1 MVLPLQFRSA
11 PGSRRAAW
19 LLLAVFTV
27 AAGAQTAAPAS
38 SPAPQPP
45 AAAAPEGP
53 PAAGAHTVEPQPDK
67 RQLREAE
74 DAYLSGAKKLEHN
87 DLDGAETDFQR
98 ALKLDPGNRNYAI
111 AISITRQHR
120 LTGLVQQAAKDRQ
133 AGDAAKA
140 AQLLDKARTLDPTS
154 PIVLEHAEPVPV
166 KPAPVPPPP
175 APAPG
180 KPVTPQDLGAV
191 LATQLAE
198 RGKILPASNQ
208 REPWPLDVPVLAGA
222 IHVKPTPAV
231 KSFNLRSTSTEV
243 LRSVPLAYGIRAVVD
258 DSVAR
263 KDVRFNLENATYAQ
277 AMNLLMSMTQ
287 SFAVPLDETSI
298 LIAKDDD
305 DHRSRLER
313 QLEETVNV
321 PGSSTEQLNE
331 LANVVRNM
339 FDIKQVTVQAGS
351 GSILIRAPEDIMT
364 PLNATIAGLT
374 EAAPE
379 VLLEVR
385 MYEVDSTGTTNIG
398 AAIPTQFNVFNVEET
413 ANSIVSQNQ
422 TLVQQAVAQGY
433 IPAGT
438 SNLQIALA
446 LIGLGL
452 VKSSLATNLIGVI
465 GGGIVQTGISAST
478 NTTFNL
484 ALNSTD
490 NRSLDDVQMRI
501 GDKEE
506 AVFREGTRYPITSS
520 TYSSGLSTAASSL
533 AGQTINGVPVSS
545 LLSQFAGGTSATIP
559 QVTYEDLGVTLDA
572 TPSILRM
579 GRINLKLNLKIEA
592 LSGSTNDGNPVLEN
606 RQFASVLTL
615 NDGESA
621 LMVSNVTRSEL
632 AAMTGIPGLSELPG
646 FQMPTER
653 TGEKDTS
660 QLVLLVTPHVVRT
673 RADRVAGPRIAIRAA
688 PEE

>member
-1 MVLPLQFRSA
+1 
-11 PGSRRAAW
+11 
-19 LLLAVFTV
+19 
-27 AAGAQTAAPAS
+27 
-38 SPAPQPP
+38 
-45 AAAAPEGP
+45 
-53 PAAGAHTVEPQPDK
+53 
-67 RQLREAE
+67 LREAE

-87 DLDGAETDFQR
+87 DLDGAEADFQR

-140 AQLLDKARTLDPTS
+140 AQALDKARSLDPTS

-166 KPAPVPPPP
+166 KPAPLPLPPV
-175 APAPG
+175 PAPG

-191 LATQLAE
+191 LGAQLAD
-198 RGKILPASNQ
+198 RGKILPAPNE
-208 REPWPLDVPVLAGA
+208 REPWQFDVPVLAGA
-222 IHVKPTPAV
+222 IHVKPTPGV
-231 KSFNLRSTSTEV
+231 KSFNLHTTSAEV
-243 LRSVPLAYGIRAVVD
+243 LRSVARAYGIRATVD
-258 DSVAR
+258 DSVGN
-263 KDVRFNLENATYAQ
+263 KDIRFNLENATYTQ

-287 SFAVPLDETSI
+287 SFTVPLDETSI
-298 LIAKDDD
+298 LVARDDD
-305 DHRSRLER
+305 DHRSRLQP

-339 FDIKQVTVQAGS
+339 FDIKQVNVQAGS
-351 GSILIRAPEDIMT
+351 GTLVIRAPEDILT
-364 PLNATIAGLT
+364 PLNVTIAGLT

-385 MYEVDSTGTTNIG
+385 MYEVDTTGTTNVG

-501 GDKEE
+501 GDREE

-520 TYSSGLSTAASSL
+520 TYTSGLSTAASSL
-533 AGQTINGVPVSS
+533 AGQTINGVSVSS
-545 LLSQFAGGTSATIP
+545 LLSQYAGGTSATIP
-559 QVTYEDLGVTLDA
+559 QVTYEDLGVTLNA
-572 TPSILRM
+572 TPYILRM

-592 LSGSTNDGNPVLEN
+592 LSGSTNDGNPVLES

-621 LMVSNVTRSEL
+621 LMVSNVTRSEM

-653 TGEKDTS
+653 TGEKDTN